1 MRALLRAR
9 QALTGPPPACLNF
22 AGSNRVNVEDV
33 PRLPTFPAARTL
45 SDPRGRAYFVFWVSP
60 HDGTLTRI
68 LRMESVQQGAAVQ
81 VTIPDVGVFRIPIV
95 RRPGRPLPQGQL
107 RTHAVCCGEC
117 PRHLTVQ
124 RRAAMSSHPAPPP
137 VVGAADGSPA
147 RPPSCCG
154 RSTRRTCGH
163 AAAWDELVA
172 DRAEQAGL
180 RVADVSRSSLA
191 KLVRLYRLGAKVRA
205 GLRQARRRRRSPRA
219 GRTV

>member
-1 MRALLRAR
+1 LI
-9 QALTGPPPACLNF
+9 
-22 AGSNRVNVEDV
+22 
-33 PRLPTFPAARTL
+33 
-45 SDPRGRAYFVFWVSP
+45 RGNHLDHGWRP
-60 HDGTLTRI
+60 GHRERHDGGNTEPSEHPPVHFSEEGGDAFLTRPTLPI
-68 LRMESVQQGAAVQ
+68 AWRSSARATPAWPSTGSRPESVQQGAAVQ
-81 VTIPDVGVFRIPIV
+81 LTIPDVGVFQIPIV

-117 PRHLTVQ
+117 PRHLTVL

-154 RSTRRTCGH
+154 RSTGRTCGH